1 MHAAS
6 ILSSCIAV
14 VVACVVLYDNVELLV
29 FEKVNYKDLL

>member
-14 VVACVVLYDNVELLV
+14 VVACVVLYDNVELV